1 MSVRDL
7 LRENDVRFRAL
18 AHGFSADD
26 WLCPSLCERW
36 TNHEV
41 LAHLVV
47 GLSASLHSVVGAMVG
62 HSGSF
67 DSANAEMART
77 LAAVRSPAELL
88 DDYERLS
95 HQPRGMGRYFPSRL
109 FLGDHV
115 THELDMVF
123 ALDREPEIEP
133 DVLVAVLNTQVAVP
147 NPFVPAFRNSRACG
161 CGRPTPSGATAS
173 GDHWSKAAP
182 PNSCRCSATDR
193 SRCHASSATASPC
206 SSRGSASGPV
216 RPGED
221 LHVVARGVLEVDAA
235 AAVVVVDLA
244 RSGSPWSAQWSRPR
258 SRILP

>member
-36 TNHEV
+36 TNHAV

-62 HSGSF
+62 HRGSF

-147 NPFVPAFRNSRACG
+147 NPFVPAFRNSRG
-161 CGRPTPSGATAS
+161 LRL
-173 GDHWSKAAP
+173 
-182 PNSCRCSATDR
+182 RATDAEWSHGER
-193 SRCHASSATASPC
+193 GPLVEGRTAELVSVL
-206 SSRGSASGPV
+206 GN
-216 RPGED
+216 RPKPLPRLVGD
-221 LHVVARGVLEVDAA
+221 GVAVLE
-235 AAVVVVDLA
+235 
-244 RSGSPWSAQWSRPR
+244 SRLSLR
-258 SRILP
+258 TRTAG